1 VLLRGETGAG
11 KGLFARAIHAN
22 SRRRAG
28 PFVTVDCTTL
38 PEALVESELFGHEKG
53 SFTGADRRVPG
64 KVDAADGGTL
74 FLDEVGELTLAVQAR
89 LLRFLQEHS
98 FERVGGRATIKV
110 DVRVLTATHR
120 DLEALV
126 AQGRF
131 RQDLFYRLRVVEIT
145 VPPLRARGGDE
156 VLALAEHFLD
166 GFTRR
171 YDRPGLRLSSA
182 SRLALRAHDW
192 PGNVRELEHT
202 IERAVVLCP
211 DELIGTEHLGLPVR
225 RGPAPEPT
233 SAAPVEGVVLP
244 LGLSL
249 SEVQA
254 RYVEAT
260 LRAFGNNR
268 SQAARALGV
277 GRNTLRRKALKA

>member
-1 VLLRGETGAG
+1 
-11 KGLFARAIHAN
+11 
-22 SRRRAG
+22 
-28 PFVTVDCTTL
+28 
-38 PEALVESELFGHEKG
+38 
-53 SFTGADRRVPG
+53 
-64 KVDAADGGTL
+64 
-74 FLDEVGELTLAVQAR
+74 
-89 LLRFLQEHS
+89 
-98 FERVGGRATIKV
+98 
-110 DVRVLTATHR
+110 
-120 DLEALV
+120 
-126 AQGRF
+126 
-131 RQDLFYRLRVVEIT
+131 
-145 VPPLRARGGDE
+145 
-156 VLALAEHFLD
+156 
-166 GFTRR
+166 
-171 YDRPGLRLSSA
+171 
-182 SRLALRAHDW
+182 
-192 PGNVRELEHT
+192 
-202 IERAVVLCP
+202 VVLCP